1 MQRRTAL
8 RNGLGAGL
16 VVLAMGLTA
25 CATAPS
31 PDFVSAIRQAS
42 PAVVGIGDGQVVLG
56 SGFRLAGRPWIVTAA
71 HVVHSVRGAP
81 VVTWSSQPVLS
92 SVLRVDDEADLAL
105 LEIDA
110 DSAAMPGLSLADGAQ
125 ALLPGQWIV
134 VLGRPFGA
142 EPAASVGVI
151 SALPGAVLEPTPL
164 RGRLQL
170 NAAVNPGNSGGPVT
184 DLQGRVIGVANATVP
199 GGFGIG
205 FAVPVSA
212 LRRLIAAEENRN
224 ATP

>member
-1 MQRRTAL
+1 MRLRTAL
-8 RNGLGAGL
+8 RNGLGGGL
-16 VVLAMGLTA
+16 VVLVMGLTA
-25 CATAPS
+25 CATPPS

-56 SGFRLAGRPWIVTAA
+56 SGFRVAGRPWIVTAA

-81 VVTWSSQPVLS
+81 VVTWSSQRVLS

-110 DSAAMPGLSLADGAQ
+110 DSAMPGLSLADAAQ

-184 DLQGRVIGVANATVP
+184 DLRGRVVGVANATVP